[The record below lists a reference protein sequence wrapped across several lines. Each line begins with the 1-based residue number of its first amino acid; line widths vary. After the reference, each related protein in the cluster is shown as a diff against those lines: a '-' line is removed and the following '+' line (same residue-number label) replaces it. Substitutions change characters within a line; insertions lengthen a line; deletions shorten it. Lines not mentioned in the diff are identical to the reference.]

1 MAVLWCGSVLRCRV
15 TPRLGCFTG
24 SRPSTLTIATVHLTT
39 EKTLARLEDIPQP
52 TRELI
57 VALECSSLATRPFVA
72 GPPLPKRRVAI
83 ISSAALF
90 ARSSTPFMRGATDF
104 RELPASLPS
113 GDILMSH
120 VSISHDRTGWQ
131 RDINVVYP
139 IDRLKELAAE
149 GTIGSVATAN
159 YSVLGSTDP
168 ALMDE
173 TADAISTCLLRDGVD
188 AVLLCPV

>member
-1 MAVLWCGSVLRCRV
+1 
-15 TPRLGCFTG
+15 
-24 SRPSTLTIATVHLTT
+24 
-39 EKTLARLEDIPQP
+39 
-52 TRELI
+52 
-57 VALECSSLATRPFVA
+57 
-72 GPPLPKRRVAI
+72 
-83 ISSAALF
+83 
-90 ARSSTPFMRGATDF
+90 
-104 RELPASLPS
+104 
-113 GDILMSH
+113 MSH
-120 VSISHDRTGWQ
+120 VSTSHDRTGWQ